1 MVGTGPDHMGEVA
14 RKLAAE
20 LAVLHGKVV
29 ESAAV
34 FRAPK
39 EFEGERG
46 PREAGGTSNGL
57 DGGQGQMTPQPGG
70 GQNQPGGGQRGI
82 RAVSLP
88 PVLPDHNLV
97 VEENHTEPM
106 MQVEK
111 PKQVP
116 DDTRRTD
123 RDPGGGLPQYQPYWY
138 LYTPHLTPLPS
149 KSSPYHPFA
158 YPLLDHFASHS

>member
-39 EFEGERG
+39 EFEGERA
-46 PREAGGTSNGL
+46 RETGGTSNGL
-57 DGGQGQMTPQPGG
+57 DGQGQM
-70 GQNQPGGGQRGI
+70 NHQPGGGQRGI

-97 VEENHTEPM
+97 EENHTEPM

-116 DDTRRTD
+116 DDSRRTN

-138 LYTPHLTPLPS
+138 LSTPHLTPLPS

-158 YPLLDHFASHS
+158 YPLLSTPLLHFLE

>member
-1 MVGTGPDHMGEVA
+1 MVGTGPDHVGEVA

-46 PREAGGTSNGL
+46 AREVGGTSNGL
-57 DGGQGQMTPQPGG
+57 DGQGQMTH
-70 GQNQPGGGQRGI
+70 QPGGGQRGI

-138 LYTPHLTPLPS
+138 PPQP
-149 KSSPYHPFA
+149 P
-158 YPLLDHFASHS
+158 SHSPSIQILSLPPLCIPSPFHALLHFLE